1 MRSES
6 VYRQPNKESCEGHF
20 APGVIDGPHRR
31 RRRSLSASQVDAIC
45 RAGLFMAT
53 VAAVA
58 GTLGFT
64 AGYFNVVGLL
74 P

>member
-1 MRSES
+1 MKSE
-6 VYRQPNKESCEGHF
+6 YLDRQPNSEACQGQF

-31 RRRSLSASQVDAIC
+31 RRLLSASQVDAIG
-45 RAGLFMAT
+45 RAALFMAT
-53 VAAVA
+53 LAAVA

-64 AGYFNVVGLL
+64 AGYFNLVGFL

>member
-1 MRSES
+1 MKNES
-6 VYRQPNKESCEGHF
+6 GGQQPTHESCEGQF

-31 RRRSLSASQVDAIC
+31 RLISASQVDAIG
-45 RAGLFMAT
+45 RAALFMAT
-53 VAAVA
+53 LAAVA

-64 AGYFNVVGLL
+64 AGYFDIVGLL